1 MKSSWNNGFMIFQ
14 KKKTLTYF
22 HTLNKKMSWYILLY
36 SYQLEN
42 QVWKTCFI
50 EMTKTNN
57 N

>member
-22 HTLNKKMSWYILLY
+22 HTLNKKMSWYIFLY